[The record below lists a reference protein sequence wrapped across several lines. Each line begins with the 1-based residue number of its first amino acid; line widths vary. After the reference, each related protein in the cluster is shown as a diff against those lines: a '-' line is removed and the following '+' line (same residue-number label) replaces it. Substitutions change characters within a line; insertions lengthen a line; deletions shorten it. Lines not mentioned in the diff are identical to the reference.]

1 MMKVA
6 KLYIVDGAVGVPKEG
21 YPHGHQPAQNQGA
34 IHPRSLVSYFLTKID
49 TGLGTEKAALPG
61 DDGDT
66 GVLYLPSYVDQRCE
80 V

>member
-6 KLYIVDGAVGVPKEG
+6 KLYIVDGAVRVPKEG
-21 YPHGHQPAQNQGA
+21 YPHGHQPAQHQGA
-34 IHPRSLVSYFLTKID
+34 IHPRSLVSYFLTN
-49 TGLGTEKAALPG
+49 
-61 DDGDT
+61 DGDA